1 MVLLLLFVVHVQG
14 APIKKEHFLKF
25 HIWINFYFC
34 VPVFTA
40 FVRQDPRMFLPK
52 YEVMKHFA
60 SHFTE
65 DLLKYSFYK
74 NNRVKNGSK
83 NRFSNGTAVATEGVG
98 CNVFYAS

>member
-1 MVLLLLFVVHVQG
+1 M
-14 APIKKEHFLKF
+14 
-25 HIWINFYFC
+25 
-34 VPVFTA
+34 PVFTA
-40 FVRQDPRMFLPK
+40 FVRQDPRVFSPK

-74 NNRVKNGSK
+74 NNKVKNGSK
-83 NRFSNGTAVATEGVG
+83 NRFPIGTAVATEGVA

>member
-1 MVLLLLFVVHVQG
+1 M
-14 APIKKEHFLKF
+14 KF
-25 HIWINFYFC
+25 HLIEIS
-34 VPVFTA
+34 

-74 NNRVKNGSK
+74 NKQSKNGSK
-83 NRFSNGTAVATEGVG
+83 NRFSNGTAVATEGVA
-98 CNVFYAS
+98 CNVIYAS